1 MTLPRVGVRPQP
13 RISTSCNF
21 LRQHRLVRL
30 SRTFANIS
38 GSDRLPLDGHHVLTT
53 RPVPEAPDSLASSP
67 QAFLEYLRS
76 PTAAPLLLRAHTRP
90 QNLPAAC
97 SRAETLL
104 GTLRAAGDRL
114 VEVEVGRYDKAT
126 TDSLGTG
133 GRVDAPLSVYLEWL
147 TGAQGAGAVE
157 GERMQLYLA
166 QWRARDEV
174 PGLAE
179 VVQVPSLL
187 DPLLE
192 NHVVDLYQSSFF
204 IGPSSTITP
213 LHYDPYFNLYN
224 VYASSDP
231 SVHAK
236 HFVLL
241 PPDLSESLSRAD
253 GSVLRNTSPV
263 DLHLRADSSENAFDV
278 LIDPSTAPVNT
289 REALSESGGAMSCVL
304 REGDTLFVPRKWW
317 HRVENVRLQDTATPG
332 WTAGVGWWF
341 LPRNS

>member
-1 MTLPRVGVRPQP
+1 MTLLRVGVRPQP
-13 RISTSCNF
+13 RISTSCNL
-21 LRQHRLVRL
+21 LRPHGLVRL
-30 SRTFANIS
+30 SRTFATTS
-38 GSDRLPLDGHHVLTT
+38 GSGRSPLDGHHVLTT
-53 RPVPEAPDSLASSP
+53 RPVPEAPPSLTSSP
-67 QAFLEYLRS
+67 QVFLEYLRS

-90 QNLPAAC
+90 QSLPAAC

-104 GTLRAAGDRL
+104 RTLQAAGDRL
-114 VEVEVGRYDKAT
+114 VEVEVGRYDKAAT
-126 TDSLGTG
+126 ESMGTG
-133 GRVDAPLSVYLEWL
+133 GRVDVSLSVYLEWL
-147 TGAQGAGAVE
+147 TGAQGE
-157 GERMQLYLA
+157 GSGVRMQLYLA

-192 NHVVDLYQSSFF
+192 NHAVDLYQSNFF
-204 IGPSSTITP
+204 IGPSSTVTP

-253 GSVLRNTSPV
+253 GSVLRNTSLV
-263 DLHLRADSSENAFDV
+263 DLHLRADSSANALDV

-289 REALSESGGAMSCVL
+289 RGALSESGGAMSCVL
-304 REGDTLFVPRKWW
+304 CEGDTLFVPRKWW